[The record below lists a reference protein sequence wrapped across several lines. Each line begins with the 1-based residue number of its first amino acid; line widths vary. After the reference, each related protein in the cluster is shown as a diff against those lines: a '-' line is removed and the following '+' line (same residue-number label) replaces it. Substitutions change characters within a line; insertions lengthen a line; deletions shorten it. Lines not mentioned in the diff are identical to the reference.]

1 MSGDGAIDEP
11 GYRSASSIAG
21 APTPGPPPSGSLAT
35 WPLPTLLLHIL
46 EHELS
51 GSLALMPRE
60 DEVEVIVFASGAP
73 TRVRTS
79 KAIAPL
85 GEMLVRFGV
94 LANVDLES
102 ALARAGAAR
111 ERLGAQLVSERVID
125 RRVLLE
131 ALRQQVLVRLRA
143 LAPLPDA
150 TRYEFHA
157 NADLLEE
164 GPPTNAVT
172 CDPLAGLLVM
182 VRAWPAKARIE
193 ALLDPLSDREVAF
206 HPSATVRRFDLDE
219 AERAIVDRIENGPRT
234 TYATLVRLT
243 RAPIAVARA
252 LLYTLVVTRHLDVGD
267 DRWPL
272 GVALPAP
279 DAVSSLRD
287 SSLRDTSL
295 RDSSLNTGMDKLRTS
310 QMIRSLGAAEDF
322 KEAEA
327 LARAARW
334 EAAEV
339 LAIRAVAR
347 DPRPP
352 EPRALLAA
360 ILFERSPQNYKR
372 ALSLLDSAIADAPRS
387 DALLVQR
394 AKLHERAGRGRE
406 ATRDYRA
413 AASINPRNPDARL
426 ALKLVSGSP
435 ARGSNGSPSQSP
447 HAGRAWWAFVGLCLA
462 LALVGIAWLLKR

>member
-1 MSGDGAIDEP
+1 VSGDGASEDL

-21 APTPGPPPSGSLAT
+21 AATPGPPPSGTLAS
-35 WPLPTLLLHIL
+35 WPLPLLLLHIL
-46 EHELS
+46 EHALS
-51 GSLALMPRE
+51 GSLALMPRD

-79 KAIAPL
+79 KVIAPL

-111 ERLGAQLVSERVID
+111 ERLGAHLVSERVID

-143 LAPLPDA
+143 LAPLPDT

-157 NADLLEE
+157 NADLLED

-182 VRAWPAKARIE
+182 VRAWPARARIE
-193 ALLDPLSDREVAF
+193 AQLDPLADREVAF
-206 HPSATVRRFDLDE
+206 HPSAAVRRFDLDD
-219 AERAIVDRIENGPRT
+219 AERAIVDRIENGPRS
-234 TYATLVRLT
+234 TYATIVRMT

-272 GVALPAP
+272 GVPLPAP
-279 DAVSSLRD
+279 EAVS
-287 SSLRDTSL
+287 SL

-334 EAAEV
+334 EDAEV

-352 EPRALLAA
+352 EPRALLGT

-372 ALSLLDSAIADAPRS
+372 ALSLLDSAIADAPRN
-387 DALLVQR
+387 DHLLVQR

-406 ATRDYRA
+406 AQRDYQA

-426 ALKLVSGSP
+426 ALKLVSANP
-435 ARGSNGSPSQSP
+435 ARGPSGSASVSP
-447 HAGRAWWAFVGLCLA
+447 AAARAWWGFVGLCVA
-462 LALVGIAWLLKR
+462 LALVGIAWLVRR